1 MPRSATLAVTP
12 APRRGRPRKFITP
25 SRPVTV
31 TLPEPVL
38 EALAALDGDLGRA
51 IVRLAQPIL
60 GPPPPPPAAPPPPP
74 PELATFGR
82 HSVIVVNPT
91 RTLEKRMGV
100 DLLHL
105 PDGRALIAFEEP
117 ATIAGLELVL
127 EDALEEPAL
136 PPTDRDVF
144 EAIVS
149 ILRTARRS
157 DGVALLQKTVIVLET
172 GRRAAHS
179 KAPGRKRK

>member
-60 GPPPPPPAAPPPPP
+60 RRQPPPPPAPRRPPPPP
-74 PELATFGR
+74 
-82 HSVIVVNPT
+82 
-91 RTLEKRMGV
+91 
-100 DLLHL
+100 
-105 PDGRALIAFEEP
+105 
-117 ATIAGLELVL
+117 
-127 EDALEEPAL
+127 
-136 PPTDRDVF
+136 
-144 EAIVS
+144 
-149 ILRTARRS
+149 
-157 DGVALLQKTVIVLET
+157 
-172 GRRAAHS
+172 RRARPLRPPLGHRRQSDAYAREADRRRPA
-179 KAPGRKRK
+179 APA

>member
-60 GPPPPPPAAPPPPP
+60 GRQPHPPAELATFGRPPPPPPPPAA
-74 PELATFGR
+74 
-82 HSVIVVNPT
+82 T
-91 RTLEKRMGV
+91 RSSSST
-100 DLLHL
+100 
-105 PDGRALIAFEEP
+105 
-117 ATIAGLELVL
+117 
-127 EDALEEPAL
+127 
-136 PPTDRDVF
+136 
-144 EAIVS
+144 
-149 ILRTARRS
+149 
-157 DGVALLQKTVIVLET
+157 
-172 GRRAAHS
+172 RRARSRSGWAS
-179 KAPGRKRK
+179 ICCTCPMDAR

>member
-1 MPRSATLAVTP
+1 
-12 APRRGRPRKFITP
+12 
-25 SRPVTV
+25 VTV

-60 GPPPPPPAAPPPPP
+60 GRQPHPPA
-74 PELATFGR
+74 ELATFGR

-157 DGVALLQKTVIVLET
+157 DGVMLLQKTVIVLET

>member
-1 MPRSATLAVTP
+1 LTPKPSTTAPPRT
-12 APRRGRPRKFITP
+12 RGRPRKFSAP
-25 SRPVTV
+25 ARPVTL
-31 TLPEPVL
+31 TLPDHVID
-38 EALAALDGDLGRA
+38 ALARVDTDLGRA
-51 IVRLAQPIL
+51 IVRLAQPVL
-60 GPPPPPPAAPPPPP
+60 RRQPHAPA
-74 PELATFGR
+74 ELATFGR

-91 RTLEKRMGV
+91 RTLEKRIGV

-105 PDGRALIAFEEP
+105 PDGRALIAFDEP

-136 PPTDRDVF
+136 PPMDRNVF
-144 EAIVS
+144 EAIAG
-149 ILRTARRS
+149 ILKTARRS
-157 DGVALLQKTVIVLET
+157 DRVMLLQKNIIVLET